1 MFSVTESIMR
11 KLALAASI
19 LLFATTS
26 FAQQAKKT
34 SDASQSTIQGCV
46 MGSAVT
52 SSYALTDEHT
62 GEIYL
67 LRGNDSL
74 LKQNVG
80 HEVLIS
86 GSATAI
92 RPSDKKGSI
101 GYISPSEPH
110 RTATSA
116 YAGQNA
122 LNFEVTHIQPV
133 ADTCAQQSES
143 QKAAIAASQ
152 AALGTVDN
160 NSTATE
166 PRVGYSAQGPQSK
179 PGQNSGSDASSV
191 PPLPAAGKTGNNGD
205 THGVS
210 TTASAGQV
218 TPGFQ
223 TEAGKAQAPGKQ
235 TDVDQNLGS
244 HQQPNAAPGAP
255 PNQEQTAQ
263 NPAAAERI
271 ASSAQRAEINNSQH
285 QLGVNAQPNYQ
296 QSAQQQTER
305 ANQPVAEQKAQTGL
319 PGASQH
325 TTGGQR
331 ERQQQ
336 AEEHH
341 KAEPTLV
348 GCLSQS
354 DKSGKE
360 FFLKE
365 QNSGTRYRLSASP
378 QELKDHL
385 NHLVEVVGKPIQD
398 KETAQAVAGN
408 SEPAFDVTG
417 IRDLAPTCGAAR

>member
-1 MFSVTESIMR
+1 MR
-11 KLALAASI
+11 KLALSVSI
-19 LLFATTS
+19 LLFATGS
-26 FAQQAKKT
+26 LAQQARKT

-52 SSYALTDEHT
+52 SSYVLTDEHT

-80 HEVLIS
+80 HEVLMS
-86 GSATAI
+86 GSATSI
-92 RPSDKKGSI
+92 RSDKKGSI
-101 GYISPSEPH
+101 GYISPIEPH
-110 RTATSA
+110 RTATSS
-116 YAGQNA
+116 YAGQKA
-122 LNFEVTHIQPV
+122 LNFEVTQIEPV

-152 AALGTVDN
+152 AVLGTVSK

-166 PRVGYSAQGPQSK
+166 PRVGYSAQGPPK
-179 PGQNSGSDASSV
+179 PEQNPAASSV
-191 PPLPAAGKTGNNGD
+191 PPLPAAGKTGNIGD

-223 TEAGKAQAPGKQ
+223 TEAGKEQAPGKQ
-235 TDVDQNLGS
+235 TDVNQNLELR
-244 HQQPNAAPGAP
+244 QQPNAAPGAA

-263 NPAAAERI
+263 NPGAAERI
-271 ASSAQRAEINNSQH
+271 ASSAQRAEISNSQH
-285 QLGVNAQPNYQ
+285 QLGVNAEPNYQ
-296 QSAQQQTER
+296 QSAQQHTER
-305 ANQPVAEQKAQTGL
+305 ANQPVAEQRAQTGL

-325 TTGGQR
+325 TAGGQR

-354 DKSGKE
+354 DTSGKK

-365 QNSGTRYRLSASP
+365 QNSGTRYRLSASR
-378 QELKDHL
+378 QELNDHL

-398 KETAQAVAGN
+398 KGAARGIAG
-408 SEPAFDVTG
+408 SAELAFDVAG

>member
-1 MFSVTESIMR
+1 MR
-11 KLALAASI
+11 KLALTVSI
-19 LLFATTS
+19 LLFATSS

-34 SDASQSTIQGCV
+34 SNASRSTIQGCV

-52 SSYALTDEHT
+52 SSYVLTDEHT

-80 HEVLIS
+80 HEVLMS
-86 GSATAI
+86 GSATAV
-92 RPSDKKGSI
+92 RPSDKNGSI

-110 RTATSA
+110 RTATSS
-116 YAGQNA
+116 YAGQKA
-122 LNFEVTHIQPV
+122 LNFEVTQIQPV
-133 ADTCAQQSES
+133 ADTCSQQSES
-143 QKAAIAASQ
+143 QKTAIAASQ
-152 AALGTVDN
+152 AVLGTVSK

-179 PGQNSGSDASSV
+179 PEQNPAASSL
-191 PPLPAAGKTGNNGD
+191 PPLPAAGKTGNDGD

-223 TEAGKAQAPGKQ
+223 TEAGKEQAPGKQ
-235 TDVDQNLGS
+235 TDVNQNLELG
-244 HQQPNAAPGAP
+244 QQPNAAPGAA

-263 NPAAAERI
+263 NPGAAERI

-336 AEEHH
+336 AAEHH

-354 DKSGKE
+354 GTSGKE
-360 FFLKE
+360 FFLKA
-365 QNSGTRYRLSASP
+365 QNSGTRYRLSASR
-378 QELKDHL
+378 QELQDHL
-385 NHLVEVVGKPIQD
+385 NHLVEVVGKPVVQD
-398 KETAQAVAGN
+398 KGAARGIAG
-408 SEPAFDVTG
+408 SAEPAFDVAG